1 MSFLEDRCGLL
12 LMVKLEDSLSIE
24 VLSKIANAMGY
35 RIDIVELLK
44 KHHEEDNVKCCVD
57 YHCNEWVFLICHE
70 QCM

>member
-44 KHHEEDNVKCCVD
+44 KTS
-57 YHCNEWVFLICHE
+57 
-70 QCM
+70 